1 MNDLFNTSSN
11 HKKTSEPSTY
21 SARDIEVLEGLEPVR
36 LRPGMYIGGVDIHA
50 LHHLVSEILDNAMDE
65 VVAGFASEI
74 EVIILENGV
83 VSIFDNGRGI
93 PVDPHPKFP
102 DKSALEVIL
111 TTLHSGGKFKEGAYE
126 TAGGLHGVGLSVVNA
141 LSDFLEIQVSR
152 NGVLYTQTYKK
163 GIPQGPLIET
173 PLSTSIKGTRI
184 LFHPD
189 PEIFGDKIYFNP
201 LRIYNL
207 VRSKAFLHKGIKI
220 FWKMAPVLLEEAEN
234 SSLPEKE
241 CFFFPK
247 GLTDFLTFSLRG
259 QGTLFSPP
267 FEGEIKLPEG
277 RGRLE
282 WAISWKSLDE
292 NLDFPLNP
300 EEDVENLQE
309 GETSSKAISSYC
321 NTVPTPQG
329 GVHEQ
334 GIKQG
339 LLKAF
344 RAFAERMGYK
354 KLVDASLDDLFMGS
368 VGVLSLFIKN
378 PQFQGQTKEKL
389 VNADIQRLLEG
400 LLKDH
405 FEHWLLDHQ
414 ESAKLLLAHVE
425 AEFENRIS
433 QKNQKELERKTA
445 TRRLRLPGK
454 LADCSKTG
462 REGTELFLVEGD
474 SAGGSAKQA
483 RRRETQAILPLRG
496 KILNVANATLD
507 KTEANRELMN
517 LAQALGC
524 GLGIHYRE
532 SDLRYERV
540 IIMTD
545 ADVDGSHIAALLMT
559 FFFEKLPQLVSSG
572 KLYLAQPPLYRI
584 TRGSEF
590 FYALN
595 EGEKNALLTR
605 FQKGSNKVE
614 ISRFKGLG
622 EMSAVQLKETTMDP
636 GKRTLIRV
644 MLNDVDPELRQFVND
659 LMGKDAEK
667 RFWFIQKN
675 ANLVK
680 NLDV

>member
-1 MNDLFNTSSN
+1 MTDLFDKSFGSQ
-11 HKKTSEPSTY
+11 KISEPQPYT
-21 SARDIEVLEGLEPVR
+21 AHDIEVLEGLEPVR
-36 LRPGMYIGGVDIHA
+36 LRPGMYIGGVDIYA

-65 VVAGFASEI
+65 VVGGFANEI
-74 EVIILENGV
+74 EVNILENGFI
-83 VSIFDNGRGI
+83 SISDNGRGI

-102 DKSALEVIL
+102 NKSALEVIL
-111 TTLHSGGKFKEGAYE
+111 TTLHSGGKFKEGVYE
-126 TAGGLHGVGLSVVNA
+126 ISGGLHGVGLSVVNA
-141 LSDFLEIQVSR
+141 LSDYLEIQVGR
-152 NGVLYTQTYKK
+152 NGLLYTQTYKK
-163 GIPQGPLIET
+163 GIPQGPLAEQ
-173 PLSTSIKGTRI
+173 PLPKGALGTRI
-184 LFHPD
+184 TFHPD
-189 PEIFGDKIYFNP
+189 PEIFGDKLHFSP
-201 LRIYNL
+201 LRLYNL
-207 VRSKAFLHKGIKI
+207 VKSKAFLHKGIKI
-220 FWKMAPVLLEEAEN
+220 FWKMNKTLLNIPEN
-234 SSLPEKE
+234 NALPEKE

-259 QGTLFSPP
+259 HIPLFSPP
-267 FEGEIKLPEG
+267 FEGEIQLPNA

-282 WAISWKSLDE
+282 WALSWKSFDQ
-292 NLDFPLNP
+292 NLNSNP
-300 EEDVENLQE
+300 EEDK
-309 GETSSKAISSYC
+309 GEFEDDGIFSKAISSYC
-321 NTVPTPQG
+321 NTIPTPHG

-339 LLKAF
+339 MLKAF
-344 RAFAERMGYK
+344 RGFAERMGYK
-354 KLVDASLDDLFMGS
+354 KLVDVSVDDLFMGS

-389 VNADIQRLLEG
+389 VNSDIQRLLEG
-400 LLKDH
+400 LLKDY

-414 ESAKLLLAHVE
+414 LDAKTLLLHVE

-462 REGTELFLVEGD
+462 RSGTELFLVEGD

-483 RRRETQAILPLRG
+483 RMRETQAILPLRG

-517 LAQALGC
+517 LTQALGC
-524 GLGIHYRE
+524 GLGIHFRE
-532 SDLRYERV
+532 SDLRYERI

-584 TRGSEF
+584 TKGSDV

-595 EGEKNALLTR
+595 EGEKTTLLNR
-605 FQKGSNKVE
+605 LQKGSQKVE

-622 EMSAVQLKETTMDP
+622 EMSAIQLKETTMDP
-636 GKRTLIRV
+636 KKRTLIRV
-644 MLNDVDPELRQFVND
+644 MLSDVEPELRQFVND
-659 LMGKDAEK
+659 LMGRDAEK